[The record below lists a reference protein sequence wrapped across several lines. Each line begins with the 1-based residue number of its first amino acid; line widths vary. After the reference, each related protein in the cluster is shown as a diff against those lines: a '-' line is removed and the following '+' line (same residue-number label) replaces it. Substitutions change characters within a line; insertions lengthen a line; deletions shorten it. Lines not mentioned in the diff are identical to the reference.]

1 MEAVASTSMAAA
13 VSVAVHSS
21 HYIVIQQMFSQQIV
35 MLQDESFAV
44 QQMLMWLMNLS
55 VNVNFINLKEL
66 GI

>member
-1 MEAVASTSMAAA
+1 MSMAAA
-13 VSVAVHSS
+13 VSVAVHSF
-21 HYIVIQQMFSQQIV
+21 HYIVIQRMFSQQIV

-44 QQMLMWLMNLS
+44 QQMLMWLMNC